1 MMKRIIALLLA
12 LILTVGLLPTVALA
26 AEGETPTTDSG
37 SVTKEARKDN
47 LNLVKTVTKDG
58 ENYKVT
64 LESWA
69 TGIVTTTT
77 ETKPLDIVLLLDV
90 SGSMDEKYSNETIEK
105 FVPYDYRYIN
115 FLLGYETTNSDLN
128 DYQDTRYGVWYKIPN
143 SETYVSVKVEKEWK
157 LFADDD
163 YTYSYEQNGSTIIIE
178 KTSNGNKPPKT
189 QFYYKESANTT
200 KLDALK
206 TAVSAFIDNVA
217 TNSPNSNIS
226 IVKFADDSYK
236 NAEGNDTF
244 WQGDYEYNYT
254 QIVKK
259 LTKVNTA
266 GVTALKKAI
275 SELRAGGATASDYGL
290 NKAQEALKDAKQERV
305 VILFTD
311 GEPNHQSGFD
321 KQVATDAVNKA
332 KELKSSNPKT
342 TIYTVGVFKNPSTDV
357 NTYMSSVSSN
367 YPNASAAHKNGN
379 WKVTDGGSDFGKYYM
394 NATSPVDLLKAFET
408 ISSEVSGGEL
418 GAEAVLTDVIAPN
431 FALVAPEGMTGVTA
445 YTVDKTA
452 DGWSTQKT
460 TLTNGVTIG
469 ADGQVSVT
477 GFDYSENCVTTTAK
491 PTTNDYGKKLVVEFT
506 IHHNNYGGTQPTNA
520 GASIKD
526 KAGKEVIKVD
536 DPTVPVTISKP
547 DDVFTQANEKTYDGT
562 GFDIFDEVAKK
573 ADDLANG
580 TNNAFVDIEVKITV
594 DGVEHIYTIEKGRR
608 SGTWNQTAS
617 PKTSPNV
624 KDENKDGM
632 PEAYEYPVTIT
643 FKDAAEGSTASN
655 STTATAKFTI
665 NYAEAKVKA
674 NNKSKKATEEDPAFD
689 ATVTGMVNGEKAEEK
704 LTYTITRTDASDNT
718 VGDHQTITPI
728 GDTYQNNYKVT
739 YETGT
744 LTITKGDPTATEFSL
759 TGKFQKTLNSNTAD
773 VSTAGKE
780 FELKITGAT
789 PNTNTTSLTGK
800 VTDMTPVK
808 VTGTEDQYTITKS
821 FFGENDKLTFNKEG
835 TYTYTVQEVKPAAP
849 VAGMKYDE
857 TIYTLTIEVTESN
870 GALSVTSAKVTKP
883 GTTDQPEQVADLLAT
898 THDSFTITNT
908 FTAAELP
915 LDPPTDPVQGTAKI
929 VKALSSD
936 SDTPTVDLPFKASL
950 TGGIGFARRVA
961 RATVKA
967 GEKTADFSGFGTLVF
982 TEEKVYE
989 YEIYE
994 ETTGSDRIPGVRY
1007 DQTRYTLKVDVR
1019 ENTTNHELYIN
1030 SAQYTAGQVEGN
1042 ILTTPITFTN
1052 KYTKPE
1058 NATVVSKTV
1067 VTDLSTLS
1075 SPMRNAI
1082 HNFESIN
1089 ETTILYPVAN
1099 NGTNTL
1105 EVTKGTTTARLL
1117 YKISV
1122 DAGTQQSLWFD
1133 DANVDAFWYKVD
1145 EVAVSRAGSR
1155 FKVEFKNN
1163 VRTAD
1168 IYVTVNHTLNFD
1180 KGKCTVENAIG
1191 EIKAT
1196 TTVTEKDPNK
1206 LTINFADYVQK
1217 ELTATG
1223 SKTASDVNFTV
1234 NVKESPIHVI
1244 NSTQGGE
1251 AVSTYAGELLSTTLN
1266 AHFDSIT
1273 GGETKTT
1280 PFTGSVEITSA
1291 GQYIFELREE
1301 DGQRTGVTYDETIY
1315 TLHVLVDEKEGSLA
1329 VTRWYFTDS
1338 NRVEHNAGEKAA
1350 FHNTID
1356 TGKDDYYPII
1366 IPTIINK
1373 DTGMLNK
1380 TDHFAY
1386 VIGYPDGTVH
1396 PNGQITRAEVATIFF
1411 RLLRDEVR
1419 DGAFTTSNSY
1429 SDVAYGKWYNNPIST
1444 MSALGIIT
1452 GYPDGTFKPNK
1463 PITRA
1468 EFAAIAARF
1477 DETQSGKSA
1486 TFSDVIGHWAAKEI
1500 GIAYANEWIKGYPDG
1515 TFKPDQNITR
1525 AEAMTMINRVLER
1538 KPESPADLLTN
1549 MNKWTDNMDTSKWYY
1564 LDVQEATNSHGY
1576 TRKTFNYELWRQM
1589 LPDPDWSRYER

>member
-26 AEGETPTTDSG
+26 AEGNPPTTDSG
-37 SVTKEARKDN
+37 SVTKEASKDN
-47 LNLVKTVTKDG
+47 LKLVKTVTKEGD
-58 ENYKVT
+58 NYKVT

-69 TGIVTTTT
+69 TGTVTTTT
-77 ETKPLDIVLLLDV
+77 KTKPLDIVLLLDV
-90 SGSMDEKYSNETIEK
+90 SGSMDEKYSNETIDK
-105 FVPYDYRYIN
+105 YVPYDYSWHL
-115 FLLGYETTNSDLN
+115 FGGYNTTNSDLKK
-128 DYQDTRYGVWYKIPN
+128 YEKTQYGVWHKL
-143 SETYVSVKVEKEWK
+143 SDGTYVTVKVDVEKRILK
-157 LFADDD
+157 KDI
-163 YTYSYEQNGSTIIIE
+163 YTYSYASNGKTTIIE
-178 KTSNGNKPPKT
+178 KSLGANDPPAT

-226 IVKFADDSYK
+226 IVKFAGDKYRDT
-236 NAEGNDTF
+236 EGNDTYK
-244 WQGDYEYNYT
+244 QNGYEYNYT

-259 LTKVNTA
+259 LTKVDKN

-275 SELRAGGATASDYGL
+275 GELKAGGATASDYGL
-290 NKAQEALKDAKQERV
+290 NKAQAALNGAKQERV

-311 GEPNHQSGFD
+311 GEPNHGRYFD
-321 KQVATDAVNKA
+321 KEVATAAVNKA
-332 KELKSSNPKT
+332 KELKTAATKT
-342 TIYTVGVFKNPSTDV
+342 TIYTVGVFKNLSEDV
-357 NTYMSSVSSN
+357 NLYMSSVSSN
-367 YPNASAAHKNGN
+367 YPNASAQYNKNRETWTVSN
-379 WKVTDGGSDFGKYYM
+379 GGSDFGKYYM
-394 NATSPVDLLKAFET
+394 NATNPVDLLKAFQT

-460 TLTNGVTIG
+460 TLTNGVTVG
-469 ADGQVSVT
+469 TDGQVNVT

-491 PTTNDYGKKLVVEFT
+491 PNTTDDYGKKLVVEFT

-536 DPTVPVTISKP
+536 DPTIPVTIAQP
-547 DDVFTQANEKTYDGT
+547 ADVFAQANEKIYDGT
-562 GFDIFDEVAKK
+562 GFDILGEVAKK
-573 ADDLANG
+573 ANGLADG
-580 TNNAFVDIEVKITV
+580 TKNAFVDIEVKITV
-594 DGVEHIYTIEKGRR
+594 DGTDYIYTIKKGER

-617 PKTSPNV
+617 PKTSHNV
-624 KDENKDGM
+624 KDDNNDGT
-632 PEAYEYPVTIT
+632 PEAYEYPVKIT
-643 FKDAAEGSTASN
+643 FKDAEGVAAEN
-655 STTATAKFTI
+655 YTTTTAKFTI
-665 NYAEAKVKA
+665 KYAEATVKA
-674 NNKSKKATEEDPAFD
+674 NDKSKKATEPDPDFD
-689 ATVTGMVNGEKAEEK
+689 AKVTGMVNGEDATQK
-704 LTYTITRTDASDNT
+704 LTYTISRTDADDNT
-718 VGDHQTITPI
+718 VGDHPTITPT
-728 GDTYQNNYKVT
+728 GDTCQNNYKVT

-773 VSTAGKE
+773 VPAAGKE
-780 FELKITGAT
+780 FELSITGTAPT
-789 PNTNTTSLTGK
+789 TNNTALTGN
-800 VTDMTPVK
+800 VTVAPTGSGTTFSDTK
-808 VTGTEDQYTITKS
+808 AFTFKSGTTGVTA
-821 FFGENDKLTFNKEG
+821 LTFTAPGEYKYE
-835 TYTYTVQEVKPAAP
+835 VKEVKPTAP

-883 GTTDQPEQVADLLAT
+883 GTTDMPEQVADLMGT
-898 THDSFTITNT
+898 PNDTFTITNT
-908 FTAAELP
+908 Y
-915 LDPPTDPVQGTAKI
+915 
-929 VKALSSD
+929 
-936 SDTPTVDLPFKASL
+936 
-950 TGGIGFARRVA
+950 
-961 RATVKA
+961 
-967 GEKTADFSGFGTLVF
+967 
-982 TEEKVYE
+982 TEPKEP
-989 YEIYE
+989 
-994 ETTGSDRIPGVRY
+994 R
-1007 DQTRYTLKVDVR
+1007 
-1019 ENTTNHELYIN
+1019 
-1030 SAQYTAGQVEGN
+1030 
-1042 ILTTPITFTN
+1042 
-1052 KYTKPE
+1052 
-1058 NATVVSKTV
+1058 VVSKTV
-1067 VTDLSTLS
+1067 VTTDMVDTLLPSVS
-1075 SPMRNAI
+1075 SDIEAFKNT
-1082 HNFESIN
+1082 NKVD
-1089 ETTILYPVAN
+1089 ILYPVV
-1099 NGTNTL
+1099 NGEASTL
-1105 EVTKGTTTARLL
+1105 EVPYGTKSVTLL
-1117 YKISV
+1117 YKITV
-1122 DAGTQQSLWFD
+1122 NAGTKTSMQFEDVGAECVSIVD
-1133 DANVDAFWYKVD
+1133 DDNVD
-1145 EVAVSRAGSR
+1145 VSQAGRTFTVQFYSG
-1155 FKVEFKNN
+1155 VT
-1163 VRTAD
+1163 TAD
-1168 IYVTVNHTLNFD
+1168 IYVAKTYTNLVFD
-1180 KGKCTVENAIG
+1180 SNGECTVENVISE

-1196 TTVTEKDPNK
+1196 TTVTEKDPDK
-1206 LTINFADYVQK
+1206 CTIDFSTLIFKVLTK
-1217 ELTATG
+1217 TG
-1223 SKTASDVNFTV
+1223 DRSFNGAEFTASVDGWKVNQYDVM
-1234 NVKESPIHVI
+1234 SMRVI
-1244 NSTQGGE
+1244 KTHFVDLQPVTLKATFPAN
-1251 AVSTYAGELLSTTLN
+1251 TT
-1266 AHFDSIT
+1266 FDAD
-1273 GGETKTT
+1273 GKAYRG
-1280 PFTGSVEITSA
+1280 FTGDTLTVTAGRYLFLIDEIN
-1291 GQYIFELREE
+1291 
-1301 DGQRTGVTYDETIY
+1301 DGQTNITYDESKY
-1315 TLHVLVDEKEGSLA
+1315 WLNLGFMENAEGKVSLA
-1329 VTRWYFTDS
+1329 GQRVRKFVDGDTYETVLALEDSEWMVVDTSISPVYF
-1338 NRVEHNAGEKAA
+1338 E
-1350 FHNTID
+1350 NTID

-1500 GIAYANEWIKGYPDG
+1500 GIAYYNDWIKGYPDG

-1564 LDVQEATNSHGY
+1564 LDVQEATNSHAY